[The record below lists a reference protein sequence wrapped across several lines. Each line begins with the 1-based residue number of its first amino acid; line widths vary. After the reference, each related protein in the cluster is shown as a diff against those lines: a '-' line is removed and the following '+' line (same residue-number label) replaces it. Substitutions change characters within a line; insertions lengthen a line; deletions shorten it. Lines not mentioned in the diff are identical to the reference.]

1 MDSYVY
7 QDLQELQEQHW
18 WFRARREILSEVI
31 HSLALPANCDILEI
45 GCGTGGNLSMLGG
58 FGNVCGME
66 MHEEAAQYAQKIT
79 GKDVRTGFLPGNIP
93 FEKKF
98 DLICLLDVL
107 EHIEDDEIA
116 VRSLRRLLKPGGR
129 TVITVPAYQW
139 MFGRHDTLLHH
150 FRRYSRKRLEVI
162 FSNNNIEIEKLSYFN
177 TLMLPI
183 AIMAH
188 ITDTVTSGEKCTGY
202 ETPAKWI
209 NYLFYQVF
217 RLERF
222 VICKLSTPF
231 GCSLLLVSKPIS

>member
-1 MDSYVY
+1 MFS
-7 QDLQELQEQHW
+7 
-18 WFRARREILSEVI
+18 S
-31 HSLALPANCDILEI
+31 
-45 GCGTGGNLSMLGG
+45 
-58 FGNVCGME
+58 
-66 MHEEAAQYAQKIT
+66 
-79 GKDVRTGFLPGNIP
+79 RTYFLPGNIP
-93 FEKKF
+93 FEKKS
-98 DLICLLDVL
+98 DLICLLDVR
-107 EHIEDDEIA
+107 EHIQDNEIA
-116 VRSLRRLLKPGGR
+116 VSSLRSLLKPGGR

-150 FRRYSRKRLEVI
+150 FRHCSRKRLEVI

-188 ITDTVTSGEKCTGY
+188 ITDTVTAGEKCTGY

-222 VICKLSTPF
+222 VICKLNPPF
-231 GCSLLLVSKPIS
+231 GCSLLLISKPIS